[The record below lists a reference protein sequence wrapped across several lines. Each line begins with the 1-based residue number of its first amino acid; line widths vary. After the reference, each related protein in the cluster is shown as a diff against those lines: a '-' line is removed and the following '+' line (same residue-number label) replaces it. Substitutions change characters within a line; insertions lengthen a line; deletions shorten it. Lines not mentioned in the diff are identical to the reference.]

1 MPSESHVG
9 SMRIPCADIGT
20 RKFPRYGSEDW
31 TAADTSAQ
39 PNTLEPLENVLRPF
53 SRHPNPLRTAVVAGN
68 PPRLGLPISGSLARL
83 LINAPF
89 FTTDRPTSSSS
100 EAGHKPASRT
110 RP

>member
-9 SMRIPCADIGT
+9 WMRIPCADIGI

-31 TAADTSAQ
+31 TAADTTAQ

-53 SRHPNPLRTAVVAGN
+53 SRQPNPLRTAVVAGN

-83 LINAPF
+83 LINAPVS
-89 FTTDRPTSSSS
+89 TTDRPPPSNNP
-100 EAGHKPASRT
+100 AGPTPPS
-110 RP
+110 P